1 MIPLVEIFCF
11 IDDFCKHFEE
21 FMLSKGLEDPNR
33 KRQRAFSMTLSE
45 VMTILVMFHLS
56 HYRSFKDFYLGCLI
70 REYHWAF
77 PKAVSYNRFVE
88 LKEIAF
94 MPLTVLLMGLSG
106 RKTGRY
112 FVDSTKLPVCHNLRI
127 KRHKVFKDVAQRGK
141 TSTGWFYG
149 FKLHLVLNDQG
160 ELMSFQLTPG
170 NVDDRRPLTKLM
182 KGLEGWL
189 FGDKGYLGKDTAIE
203 LKKQSVEL
211 ITRLRK
217 NMKEAAPLCK
227 FKEFLLS
234 KRGMI
239 ETAIDQLKNL
249 LHIDHTRHRS
259 VINFQVN
266 VLAGLLAYVFKP
278 KKVAVAF
285 NRLNDL
291 KPYKLNLLTSN

>member
-1 MIPLVEIFCF
+1 
-11 IDDFCKHFEE
+11 
-21 FMLSKGLEDPNR
+21 
-33 KRQRAFSMTLSE
+33 
-45 VMTILVMFHLS
+45 
-56 HYRSFKDFYLGCLI
+56 
-70 REYHWAF
+70 
-77 PKAVSYNRFVE
+77 VE

-106 RKTGRY
+106 RQSGRY
-112 FVDSTKLPVCHNLRI
+112 FVDSTKLSVCHNLRI
-127 KRHKVFKDVAQRGK
+127 KRHKVFKDGTQRGK

-170 NVDDRRPLTKLM
+170 SVDDRRPLAKFM
-182 KGLEGWL
+182 KVLQGWL
-189 FGDKGYLGKDTAIE
+189 CGDKGYLGKDAATE

-217 NMKEAAPLCK
+217 NMKGSAPLCK

-249 LHIDHTRHRS
+249 FHIDHTRH
-259 VINFQVN
+259 
-266 VLAGLLAYVFKP
+266 
-278 KKVAVAF
+278 
-285 NRLNDL
+285 
-291 KPYKLNLLTSN
+291 